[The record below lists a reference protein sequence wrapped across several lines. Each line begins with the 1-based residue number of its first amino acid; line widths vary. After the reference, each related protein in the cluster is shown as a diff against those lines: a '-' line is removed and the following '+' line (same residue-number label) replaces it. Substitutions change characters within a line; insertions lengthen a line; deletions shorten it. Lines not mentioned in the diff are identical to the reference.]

1 MTQRVTLYGNITAAD
16 TGARTIAGRIVT
28 WGETGNTSA
37 GPTQFAPNSINASS
51 SVVLRLEHNK
61 TSPLGRSVSIT
72 AHEAGMDGVFR
83 VAQTT
88 AGNDAL
94 VEAAEGLRGGFSVG
108 VILNSYEYG
117 EDGTLIVTAAD
128 LEEVSLVTEP
138 AIESATVQKVAA
150 NNNQQSEE
158 VTVSETTPENDE
170 VVEVV
175 EEATDTVEASRPSHL
190 ARAITTPRPQF
201 ASPADYIHTYV
212 QASTGNREAVTRLS
226 AANQTI
232 ADNPGIVPTP
242 IIGNVVTFLQTTRP
256 VVTRSRSVG
265 MPSAGATFVRPK
277 VTQHSAVGKQAKE
290 LDPLASQ
297 TMKVTP
303 ITVAKET
310 YGGTLKITM
319 QDAAWTDP
327 AILNL
332 AVTDIA
338 SMYGVQTD
346 AAAGAKLVAA
356 AKKSVPL
363 AADADAKATIGAI
376 INASQQIAAAI
387 YKMPD
392 TIFCSFDQWARL
404 AATVDSTGRQ
414 LFPFGHGM
422 NEAGGPGRADSMAM
436 NVLGLDVVADANLPA
451 GTLIV
456 GNSQEL
462 ETYETIGGQ
471 LSIQNPTTLSF
482 DIAYYGFFA
491 AASVED
497 NAFIALKPGA

>member
-1 MTQRVTLYGNITAAD
+1 MTQRVTLYGSVTAAN
-16 TGARTIAGRIVT
+16 TGARTIEGRIVT
-28 WGETGNTSA
+28 WNEIGMTSA
-37 GPTQFAPNSINASS
+37 GATQFAAGSINHSGG
-51 SVVLRLEHNK
+51 VVLRLEHAK

-72 AHEAGMDGVFR
+72 AHDEGMDGVFR
-83 VAQTT
+83 VAATT

-94 VEAAEGLRGGFSVG
+94 VEAAEGLRPGFSVG
-108 VILNSYEYG
+108 VILKDYTYSD
-117 EDGTLIVTAAD
+117 DGTLVVTAAE

-138 AIESATVQKVAA
+138 AISSATVTKVAA

-158 VTVSETTPENDE
+158 ITVSETTPQE

-175 EEATDTVEASRPSHL
+175 EEVTVDAVEASAPSHL
-190 ARAITTPRPQF
+190 SRVTTAPRQNF
-201 ASPADYIHTYV
+201 RDPADYIHNYV
-212 QASTGNREAVTRLS
+212 QASVGNRDAITRLS
-226 AANQTI
+226 AANQTL

-242 IIGNVVTFLQTTRP
+242 IIGNVITFLQSTRP
-256 VVTRSRSVG
+256 IVTRSRSVG

-277 VTQHSAVGKQAKE
+277 VTAHTAVGKQVKE
-290 LDPLASQ
+290 LDALASA

-303 ITVAKET
+303 ISIAKET

-338 SMYGVQTD
+338 SMYGIQTD
-346 AAAGAKLVAA
+346 LAAGTKLVAA
-356 AKKSVPL
+356 AKKTEPL
-363 AADADAKATIGAI
+363 AAKAGAAETIAAI
-376 INASQQIAAAI
+376 INASQTIATAI

-392 TIFCSFDQWARL
+392 TIFCSYDQWARL
-404 AATVDSTGRQ
+404 AATVDTTGRQ

-422 NEAGGPGRADSMAM
+422 NDGGGSGRADSMSM

-456 GNSQEL
+456 GHSQEL

-497 NAFIALKPGA
+497 NAFVSIKPAA

>member
-1 MTQRVTLYGNITAAD
+1 MNQRVTLYGTITAAD
-16 TGARTIAGRIVT
+16 AGARTIAGRIVT
-28 WGETGNTSA
+28 WNEVGNTSA
-37 GPTQFAPNSINASS
+37 GKTKFAPGAINASNG
-51 SVVLRLEHNK
+51 VVLRLEHNR
-61 TSPLGRSVSIT
+61 TSPLGRSTSLT
-72 AHEAGMDGVFR
+72 AHEEGIDGVFR
-83 VAQTT
+83 IVQTT

-94 VEAAEGLRGGFSVG
+94 VEAAEGLRPGFSVG
-108 VILNSYEYG
+108 VILKDYEYG

-138 AIESATVQKVAA
+138 AIASATVTKVAA
-150 NNNQQSEE
+150 QHSEE
-158 VTVSETTPENDE
+158 NIVSETTPEIAE
-170 VVEVV
+170 V
-175 EEATDTVEASRPSHL
+175 EEVAEVEAVDTVEASRPSHL
-190 ARAITTPRPQF
+190 SRTSAVPRQQF
-201 ASPADYIHTYV
+201 RDPADYIHAFV
-212 QASTGNREAVTRLS
+212 SASTGNREAALRIS
-226 AANQTI
+226 AANQTL

-242 IIGNVVTFLQTTRP
+242 IIGNVVTFLQQSRP
-256 VVTRSRSVG
+256 IVTRSRSVG
-265 MPSAGATFVRPK
+265 MPSAGATFIRPK
-277 VTQHSAVGKQAKE
+277 VTAHSVAGKQLKE
-290 LDPLASQ
+290 LDPLASG

-303 ITVAKET
+303 ISVSKET
-310 YGGTLKITM
+310 YGGSLKITM

-346 AAAGAKLVAA
+346 AAAGAKLIAA
-356 AKKSVPL
+356 AKKTVPL
-363 AADADAKATIGAI
+363 AADADAKATIAAI

-404 AATVDSTGRQ
+404 AATVDTTGRQ

-422 NEAGGPGRADSMAM
+422 NDAGGPGRADNMSM
-436 NVLGLDVVADANLPA
+436 NVLGLDVVADANLPS
-451 GTLIV
+451 GSLIV
-456 GNSQEL
+456 GHSQEL

-491 AASVED
+491 ATSVED
-497 NAFIALKPGA
+497 NAFITLKPGA

>member
-1 MTQRVTLYGNITAAD
+1 MNQRVTLYGAVTAAN
-16 TGARTIAGRIVT
+16 TGARTIEGRIVT
-28 WGETGNTSA
+28 WNEIGMTSA
-37 GPTQFAPNSINASS
+37 GATQFAAGSINHTN

-72 AHEAGMDGVFR
+72 AHENGMDGVFR
-83 VAQTT
+83 VAATT

-94 VEAAEGLRGGFSVG
+94 VEAAEGLRPGFSVG
-108 VILNSYEYG
+108 VILKDYEYT
-117 EDGTLIVTAAD
+117 EDGTLVVTSAE

-138 AIESATVQKVAA
+138 AISTATVTKVAA
-150 NNNQQSEE
+150 NNNQSEE
-158 VTVSETTPENDE
+158 ITVSDNTPQE
-170 VVEVV
+170 V
-175 EEATDTVEASRPSHL
+175 EEVEEVSVDTVEASAPSHL
-190 ARAITTPRPQF
+190 ARISTTPRQQF
-201 ASPADYIHTYV
+201 KDTADYIHNYV
-212 QASTGNREAVTRLS
+212 QASLGNRDAITRLS
-226 AANQTI
+226 AANQTL

-256 VVTRSRSVG
+256 IVTRSRSVG

-277 VTQHSAVGKQAKE
+277 VTAHTAVSKQAKE
-290 LDPLASQ
+290 LDPLASA

-303 ITVAKET
+303 ISIAKET

-346 AAAGAKLVAA
+346 LAAGTKLVVAAKKTEPLAKDAGAKE
-356 AKKSVPL
+356 
-363 AADADAKATIGAI
+363 TIAAI
-376 INASQQIAAAI
+376 INASQTIATAI

-392 TIFCSFDQWARL
+392 TIFCSYDQWARL
-404 AATVDSTGRQ
+404 AATVDTTGRQ

-422 NEAGGPGRADSMAM
+422 NDGGGSGRADSMSM

-456 GNSQEL
+456 GHSQEL

-497 NAFIALKPGA
+497 NAFVAIKPAA

>member
-1 MTQRVTLYGNITAAD
+1 MIERVTLYGSVTAAD

-28 WGETGNTSA
+28 WDETGNTSA
-37 GPTQFAPNSINASS
+37 GPTQFAAGSINYGSG
-51 SVVLRLEHNK
+51 VVLRLEHNK
-61 TSPLGRSVSIT
+61 TSPLGRSISIT
-72 AHEAGMDGVFR
+72 AHDSGLDGVFR
-83 VAQTT
+83 VAPTT
-88 AGNDAL
+88 AGSDAL
-94 VEAAEGLRGGFSVG
+94 VEAAEGLRQGFSVG
-108 VILNSYEYG
+108 VILNDYTYTD
-117 EDGTLIVTAAD
+117 DGTLVVTAAE

-138 AIESATVQKVAA
+138 AITSATVSKVAA
-150 NNNQQSEE
+150 NNNQSEE
-158 VTVSETTPENDE
+158 ETVSETTPQE

-175 EEATDTVEASRPSHL
+175 EEETVDAVEASAPSHL
-190 ARAITTPRPQF
+190 ARIATQPRQQF
-201 ASPADYIHTYV
+201 KDPADYIHNYV
-212 QASTGNREAVTRLS
+212 QASTGNRDAISRLS

-277 VTQHSAVGKQAKE
+277 VTQHSAAGKQVKE

-297 TMKVTP
+297 VMKVTP
-303 ITVAKET
+303 ISVSKET
-310 YGGTLKITM
+310 YGGSLKITM

-346 AAAGAKLVAA
+346 LAAGTKLVAA
-356 AKKSVPL
+356 AKKTVPL
-363 AADADAKATIGAI
+363 AADAGAKETIGAI
-376 INASQQIAAAI
+376 INASQQIASAI

-392 TIFCSFDQWARL
+392 TIFCSYDQWARL
-404 AATVDSTGRQ
+404 AATVDTTGRQ

-422 NEAGGPGRADSMAM
+422 NDGGGAGRADSMSM

-456 GNSQEL
+456 GHSQEL

-491 AASVED
+491 CTSVED
-497 NAFIALKPGA
+497 NAFITLKPAA